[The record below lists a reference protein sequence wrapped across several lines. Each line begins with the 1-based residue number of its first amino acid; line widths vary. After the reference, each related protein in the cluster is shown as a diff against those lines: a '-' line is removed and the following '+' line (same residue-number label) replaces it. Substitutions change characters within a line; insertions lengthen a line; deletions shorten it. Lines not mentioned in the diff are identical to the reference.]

1 VRTGWNWER
10 LFCQALTVMDLAKP
24 VFMIAGSWGKEPTE
38 EVEGTEI
45 HFAEPNLS
53 QFDFR
58 RGGFKDDGYEY

>member
-1 VRTGWNWER
+1 
-10 LFCQALTVMDLAKP
+10 MDLAKP

-58 RGGFKDDGYEY
+58 RGGLRMMDTNTNDLSMDINEKPSGI